1 MSREWRIDE
10 DGDLALWVDG
20 KHARWFNGT
29 EADAV
34 ELRPILERGQAEPV
48 ADDPLPEGVHRA
60 PDGTLLWHALDHP
73 MPEGYE
79 AFRNGCWG
87 PMGHDPR
94 HDFWYAVRPVQQ
106 TEPVAWWE
114 ALRDKR
120 RFHSNDSGNG
130 QRIAGC
136 LRATNGWTLT
146 TANGYQRFAPIVE
159 CDIAGEVIK
168 ADQT

>member
-94 HDFWYAVRPVQQ
+94 HDFWYAVRP
-106 TEPVAWWE
+106 
-114 ALRDKR
+114 
-120 RFHSNDSGNG
+120 
-130 QRIAGC
+130 
-136 LRATNGWTLT
+136 NGWTLT
-146 TANGYQRFAPIVE
+146 TANGYQRFVSDSG
-159 CDIAGEVIK
+159 DIAGEVIK